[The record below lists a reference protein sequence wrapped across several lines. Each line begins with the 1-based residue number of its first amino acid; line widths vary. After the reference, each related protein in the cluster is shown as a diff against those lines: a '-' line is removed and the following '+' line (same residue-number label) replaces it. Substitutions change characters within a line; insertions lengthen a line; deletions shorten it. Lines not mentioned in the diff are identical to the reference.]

1 MVKFVITVIKIKGT
15 CDNGHQVGDA
25 FEITEAKTPGG
36 ICLSAFSAIL
46 PKLMSLMLG
55 GDIPWSDDRDA
66 DIVAC
71 PDPENAVRWEV
82 RRVQS

>member
-1 MVKFVITVIKIKGT
+1 MVKFTMTVKEIKGT
-15 CDNGHQVGDA
+15 CDNGHQVGDT
-25 FEITEAKTPGG
+25 FEITDAKTPGG

-46 PKLMSLMLG
+46 PKLMALMLG
-55 GDIPWSDDRDA
+55 GDIPWSGDKDA

-82 RRVQS
+82 RRIIS